1 LSDVSSDV
9 SSDVAISVR
18 ELTKTF
24 GQVRALDGLDLEV
37 RTGEVHGFLGPNGAG
52 KSTTIRVLLGLLRA
66 DGGRARLLDGDPWAD
81 AVRLHRRLAYVPGD
95 VDLWPSLTGGEA
107 LDLITRLHGGAAATA
122 GAAAATAA
130 EAGRDR
136 RTELLSR
143 FELDPT
149 RRIRTYSTGN
159 RRKVVLVA
167 ALLSALSGN
176 AELVLLDEPTAGL
189 DPLMEEIFREYVG
202 ELRELG
208 RTVLLS
214 SHTLSEVEALADR
227 VTIIRRGRSVET
239 GTMAELR
246 HLTRTSVVAELERP
260 ADLPSDFAGQ
270 PGVHDLLL
278 TGATLRCQVEPAALD
293 ATLAAL
299 ARAGVAALEVRP
311 PTLEELFLRHY
322 AEQEPEPRPE
332 LAPEPEP
339 AGPPR

>member
-1 LSDVSSDV
+1 
-9 SSDVAISVR
+9 
-18 ELTKTF
+18 
-24 GQVRALDGLDLEV
+24 
-37 RTGEVHGFLGPNGAG
+37 
-52 KSTTIRVLLGLLRA
+52 
-66 DGGRARLLDGDPWAD
+66 
-81 AVRLHRRLAYVPGD
+81 

-107 LDLITRLHGGAAATA
+107 LDLITRLHGGATAPA
-122 GAAAATAA
+122 GAAARASGADP
-130 EAGRDR
+130 DR
-136 RTELLSR
+136 RTELLGR

-189 DPLMEEIFREYVG
+189 DPLMEEVFREYVG

-214 SHTLSEVEALADR
+214 SHILSEVEALADR
-227 VTIIRRGRSVET
+227 VTIIRQGRSVET

-260 ADLPSDFAGQ
+260 VDLPSDFAGR

-278 TGATLRCQVEPAALD
+278 TRATLRCQVEPTALD

-322 AEQEPEPRPE
+322 SEPEPEPRPE
-332 LAPEPEP
+332 VAPEPEP